1 MQLVPCLGDAKGS
14 IVKLPDSFI
23 FRCLVYE
30 SWDTLK
36 IFLTEFK
43 KKAEN
48 VMHRGNFDI
57 TPLVAFIVVSRMEI
71 QETGMFKKKSGNFS
85 EIDEIIRLFLDCG
98 ADMKEPTKIGS
109 AEQFLRM

>member
-36 IFLTEFK
+36 MFLTEFK
-43 KKAEN
+43 EKAGS
-48 VMHRGNFDI
+48 VMHCGSFDI

-98 ADMKEPTKIGS
+98 AYMKEPTKIGS
-109 AEQFLRM
+109 VEL